1 MRIKYLIII
10 LLSFTLHAADVEYRL
25 TPNENKKIRQAK
37 SLYRNGLINEAQNI
51 YNELFIKSPYLKEVY
66 LPLKEILRKNNDWV
80 ELEKISKIYLKNS
93 NNSIQSKI
101 DVLDAFIWV
110 DNNDW
115 MRLSDDI
122 INRKSSRDRHI
133 KLTLNILLINKKYDF
148 VNPLIEQLRKNKK
161 PDYYSYE
168 MAMHYLI
175 NMLTEKS
182 INEFLLHLEYNPN
195 KYTMIKNRILSYP
208 DITNNQIKPILLK
221 HDSYLAKLILSDIEF
236 KQMNLSESYSL
247 LKNYSQDENDIIN
260 FVEDLIQIKEYE
272 FAQLAIEE
280 LIRTS
285 ANELIIKQ
293 SIIQLAKIFEK
304 LIILNDYKLPISNQV
319 IRNELLDSPF
329 IKINPDKL
337 LLLEK
342 AIDIYDSL
350 RINTNDIESTYQLA
364 EIKYKILG
372 DLDAANS
379 LYLTIID
386 DKKNYN
392 SKFYTK
398 AIIKTINIFI
408 SKGDLN
414 TAYQTLKKNKNK
426 INKTIYASK
435 EAQILF
441 YLNDWDL
448 FSETTNTYLK
458 KNEKGNMTYND
469 ILKISNNVTLFD
481 QERHNLNK
489 YTKALL
495 KSYQNKR
502 TESLDIIKSLIDNP
516 NIDISSKMIYELAYL
531 ELKQGNTEQALST
544 LEKSKTNNAFEESIL
559 LLKAEIYD
567 YVLNNKS
574 EAINL
579 YLFFLDNFPDS
590 IHYDII
596 RLRLRELAS

>member
-161 PDYYSYE
+161 TDYYSYE